1 MGKVANCENAL
12 LVSLSSPL
20 SLCNL
25 VIISVGGVAQLSQ
38 EGVGPGSAI
47 ISTPTPPLSSHNQF
61 DDKID
66 WEYGQWAD
74 GRRCTQRLSDP
85 EIQRSMRTNVR
96 ISQWDIEREISGPVS
111 VMDGPGESGIIFYTN
126 HTSMIYHIE
135 IGIFMKINCSPVI
148 AYW

>member
-66 WEYGQWAD
+66 
-74 GRRCTQRLSDP
+74 
-85 EIQRSMRTNVR
+85 
-96 ISQWDIEREISGPVS
+96 
-111 VMDGPGESGIIFYTN
+111 
-126 HTSMIYHIE
+126 
-135 IGIFMKINCSPVI
+135 
-148 AYW
+148 